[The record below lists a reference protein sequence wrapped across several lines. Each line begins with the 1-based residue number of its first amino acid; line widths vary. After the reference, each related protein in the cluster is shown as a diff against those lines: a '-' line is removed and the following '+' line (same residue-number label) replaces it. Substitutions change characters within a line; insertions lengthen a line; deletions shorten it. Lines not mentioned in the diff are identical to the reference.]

1 MLRHITIRDFAL
13 VERLELDFEAGL
25 TVLTGETGAGK
36 SILLDALGLALGD
49 RASAD
54 TVRAGGDKA
63 EIHLDFDLAEL
74 PAVRTWLQQHELDAD
89 DECLLRRV
97 IQTGGRSRGFING
110 SPVPVGLLRELGE
123 QLVDLHGQHE
133 HQSLLRRD
141 IQRST
146 LDNIAENDSLLARLA
161 EHADRLAQLD
171 AEQERLSGGHAD
183 QESRRDYLDFQLQE
197 LDPLDLAPESI
208 AQLETEHKRLANA
221 GDLLQISQTLLMQ
234 LSEDE
239 DSAQSR
245 LGQAVRTLD
254 GHLALDPDLGESH
267 ELLASASIQLDEAI
281 DSLRRHAEGLDM
293 DPAHLED
300 LDRQIQ
306 TLSDLARKHRCSVAE
321 LTEVRESLCREREE
335 LEQAGERLQAIA
347 SERQAVLEDY
357 RAEALE
363 LRQRREATAAS
374 LSEAVTAQL
383 ADLGMGGAELRVQV
397 SPRIDE
403 NVSRYGLDD
412 VLFEVRTNPGQ
423 PFAPMHRIAS
433 GGELSRLSLAI
444 QVVASHGTDIPVLIF
459 DEADSGIGGGVA
471 EVVGRHLRQLGSQHQ
486 VLCVTHLPQVAAQA
500 HRHLRVSK
508 RSDSDST
515 VSDVA
520 PLNDSDRL
528 REVARMLGGMEL
540 TDTTLQHAREM
551 LERSAAG

>member
-13 VERLELDFEAGL
+13 VDRLELELEAGM

-36 SILLDALGLALGD
+36 SILLDAMGLALGD

-54 TVRAGGDKA
+54 TVRAGRDKA
-63 EIHLDFDLAEL
+63 EIHLDFDLAGL
-74 PAVRTWLQQHELDAD
+74 PAVRAWLAQQELDAD
-89 DECLLRRV
+89 DDCLIRRV
-97 IQTGGRSRGFING
+97 VQAGGRSRGFING
-110 SPVPVGLLRELGE
+110 RPVPVGLLRELGE

-146 LDNIAENDSLLARLA
+146 LDNIAENGPLLERLA
-161 EHADRLAQLD
+161 TQADRLAQLD
-171 AEQERLSGGHAD
+171 AERKRLAGGHED

-197 LDPLDLAPESI
+197 LEALELGEESI
-208 AQLETEHKRLANA
+208 TRLESEHKRLAHA
-221 GDLLQISQTLLMQ
+221 GELLQVSQALLLQ

-254 GHLALDPDLGESH
+254 GQLAVDPGLGESH

-293 DPAHLED
+293 DPARLEE
-300 LDRQIQ
+300 LDRQIR
-306 TLSDLARKHRCSVAE
+306 TLSDLARKHRCSVEQLADI
-321 LTEVRESLCREREE
+321 RDSLRQEHDA
-335 LEQAGERLQAIA
+335 LEQADERLQAIA
-347 SERQAVLEDY
+347 TERETLLATY
-357 RAEALE
+357 RDEAMT
-363 LRQRREATAAS
+363 LRQRRQSAADA
-374 LSEAVTAQL
+374 LAQAVTAQL
-383 ADLGMGGAELRVQV
+383 ADLGMGGAALRIQV
-397 SPRIDE
+397 TPRDDAP
-403 NVSRYGLDD
+403 VSRHGLDE

-423 PFAPMHRIAS
+423 PFAPMHRVAS

-471 EVVGRHLRQLGSQHQ
+471 EVVGRHLRQLGQRHQ

-508 RSDSDST
+508 HSDNDNT
-515 VSDVA
+515 VSAVA
-520 PLNDSDRL
+520 PLAEPDRL
-528 REVARMLGGMEL
+528 QEIARMLGGMEL
-540 TDTTLQHAREM
+540 TDATLQHAREM